1 MRKVNF
7 LEITDFIYE
16 NKELE
21 LDHIEISM
29 KTEENLDKL
38 LEKINNNINKIKT
51 PIPIN
56 IIYETD
62 NLKYKNN
69 ESGIINII
77 LVGDSLVGKS
87 CFINR
92 YFKNQFTEE
101 FLTTMGIDKQVKV
114 IKIEDTEYKLNVW
127 DTAGQERFRSLPKKY
142 YQNADG
148 ILILFDITNE
158 DSFKNVNFWLEN
170 IKNNL
175 GKIVEKE
182 QNIFLIGNKI
192 DLNNERAISRING
205 ETLAN
210 NLGLKYYETSSKIN
224 LNINEVFSR
233 MIIDCH
239 MDISKTSDV
248 FVKSNSNSL
257 SASANTNQPNDNEGG
272 CCGGSNKKENVK
284 NNQKMR
290 ESLETIRESNNNEIS
305 QIKQ

>member
-92 YFKNQFTEE
+92 YCKNQFTEE

-175 GKIVEKE
+175 GKVVEKE

-248 FVKSNSNSL
+248 FVKSNNNSL
-257 SASANTNQPNDNEGG
+257 SASVNTNNPNDNEGG